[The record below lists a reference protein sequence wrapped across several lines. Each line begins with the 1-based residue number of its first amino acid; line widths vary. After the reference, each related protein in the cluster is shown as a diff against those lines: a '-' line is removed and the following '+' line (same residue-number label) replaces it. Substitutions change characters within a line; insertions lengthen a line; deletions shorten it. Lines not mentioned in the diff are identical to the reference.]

1 METIR
6 SWIEENRLATGL
18 AVVLLLVIV
27 GIAGV
32 WLQSNQSK
40 FQARSAESFAYEGG
54 GTYDKTVR
62 HSGDGSSDT
71 GAFVEVKEADID
83 IESEDAEKTSSAIR
97 SMTEEY
103 DGYVER
109 SSKHEGD
116 LYITISLTTR
126 VPSDEFTTYIDRL
139 REEYEVESYNVRNFR
154 LPIQREL
161 DELEI
166 INRTLR
172 DLEDIREEV
181 RKMEANKE
189 KAELLM
195 TLTEKELEIK
205 RRQREFERDL
215 TEKQKR
221 GDMTTVN
228 VQIRQRKQVDLA
240 PENVGNRFRSQV
252 KEMTDNVTMTVITT
266 LTDGIELLF
275 KAFKWV
281 VFLAIVLVP
290 FGLAYKGGRQ
300 LYDRYGK

>member
-1 METIR
+1 
-6 SWIEENRLATGL
+6 
-18 AVVLLLVIV
+18 V
-27 GIAGV
+27 
-32 WLQSNQSK
+32 
-40 FQARSAESFAYEGG
+40 
-54 GTYDKTVR
+54 
-62 HSGDGSSDT
+62 
-71 GAFVEVKEADID
+71 
-83 IESEDAEKTSSAIR
+83 
-97 SMTEEY
+97 
-103 DGYVER
+103 
-109 SSKHEGD
+109 
-116 LYITISLTTR
+116 
-126 VPSDEFTTYIDRL
+126 
-139 REEYEVESYNVRNFR
+139 
-154 LPIQREL
+154 
-161 DELEI
+161 
-166 INRTLR
+166 
-172 DLEDIREEV
+172 
-181 RKMEANKE
+181 
-189 KAELLM
+189 

-205 RRQREFERDL
+205 RRQRDFERDL